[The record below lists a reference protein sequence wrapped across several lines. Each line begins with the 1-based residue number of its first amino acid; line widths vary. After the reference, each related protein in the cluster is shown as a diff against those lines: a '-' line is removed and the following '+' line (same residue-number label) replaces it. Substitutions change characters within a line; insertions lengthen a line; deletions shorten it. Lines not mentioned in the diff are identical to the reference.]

1 MSKFLVGVLLSHE
14 TYGSHLDNSGKTI
27 DLELEIKNF
36 FAAMD
41 VVSEIWSESVIDNY
55 PVVCKPVEIG
65 CKLIPDE
72 PEAKW
77 IANHVVQSKY
87 SLQIVKCLDR
97 TCCEEFKTNW
107 NQVFPSRF
115 IPPPVP
121 CKFGPK
127 GLEVVEMSEY
137 KADLKLEMP
146 KCRFASLRDRLIAKL
161 SSNEAQK
168 SQNGTKRPHP
178 FDAYCPSMMEKLDN
192 CVCAKCGSC
201 WPSAAAKTRHLKAHK
216 GWNLRFEFKVLYSSL
231 CTTGNWSKLH

>member
-1 MSKFLVGVLLSHE
+1 
-14 TYGSHLDNSGKTI
+14 
-27 DLELEIKNF
+27 
-36 FAAMD
+36 MD
-41 VVSEIWSESVIDNY
+41 VVSEIWSESVIDKY

-107 NQVFPSRF
+107 NQVFASRF

-137 KADLKLEMP
+137 KADLKLEVP

-216 GWNLRFEFKVLYSSL
+216 GWNLRFEFQVNVLL
-231 CTTGNWSKLH
+231 CTGQKYIVFSYLKSKICKILVNPADLIIYMEIRFDRF